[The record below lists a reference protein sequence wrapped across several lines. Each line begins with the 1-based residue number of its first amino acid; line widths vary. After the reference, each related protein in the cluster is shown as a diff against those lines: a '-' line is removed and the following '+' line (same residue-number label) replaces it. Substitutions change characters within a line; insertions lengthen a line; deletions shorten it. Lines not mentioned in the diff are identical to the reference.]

1 MDIILR
7 VSNDLF
13 LDRLWANVLPVSAFV
28 DPELLI
34 SVNSTSSLPLIASLS
49 SSKWSQIVSYIPHP
63 PLSEK
68 LLSSATSS
76 VPLAS
81 AWPRDYIPRQL
92 ISLFF
97 LTLVGIHLMYFI
109 IAYLSYKFIFNHDMM
124 KHPRYLKN
132 QIKLE
137 IQQSLSSF
145 PGMIILTLPWFQA
158 EVMGYSKLYD
168 DVGTYGWPYL
178 IFSVFLYVLSSFSKC
193 MHEILPTWIPSAS
206 WCLRTTASTGSIAG
220 NTIPYA
226 TSGFTSRTTNGL
238 VSLEFLITFCM
249 DRRLTTC
256 LLFTKRLVPT
266 PFASHA
272 FHPLD
277 GYLQSIPYHVFIFL
291 FPLHRQTYL
300 GLFVFVNFWT
310 ILVNLLPVSHAMC
323 FADAPVS
330 FSRSMIQI

>member
-34 SVNSTSSLPLIASLS
+34 SVNSTSTLRHIASLS

-63 PLSEK
+63 PLSEQI
-68 LLSSATSS
+68 LSSAASL

-178 IFSVFLYVLSSFSKC
+178 IFSVFLYVSVF
-193 MHEILPTWIPSAS
+193 
-206 WCLRTTASTGSIAG
+206 
-220 NTIPYA
+220 
-226 TSGFTSRTTNGL
+226 
-238 VSLEFLITFCM
+238 FL
-249 DRRLTTC
+249 
-256 LLFTKRLVPT
+256 
-266 PFASHA
+266 
-272 FHPLD
+272 
-277 GYLQSIPYHVFIFL
+277 
-291 FPLHRQTYL
+291 
-300 GLFVFVNFWT
+300 
-310 ILVNLLPVSHAMC
+310 
-323 FADAPVS
+323 
-330 FSRSMIQI
+330 